1 MMSKLLDLIKLHEGI
16 RSAAYKDS
24 EGYLTIGC
32 GRLIDERLGGGLSED
47 EIDYLLANDIQR
59 CEDEAM
65 QYPFYPKLD
74 EPRKAVII
82 SMLFNL
88 GKPRFDKF
96 QNMQAAL
103 LVGDFNT
110 ASNEMLNSLWAQQVG
125 HRANH
130 LSQMMRDGEWH

>member
-1 MMSKLLDLIKLHEGI
+1 MMSKLLDLIKEHEGVVSHAYQDS
-16 RSAAYKDS
+16 RSYW
-24 EGYLTIGC
+24 TIGC

-47 EIDYLLANDIQR
+47 EIDYLLANDVRR

-65 QYPFYPKLD
+65 LYPFYPKLD
-74 EPRKAVII
+74 EARKAVII

-96 QNMQAAL
+96 QNFQAAL
-103 LVGDFNT
+103 LVGDFHT
-110 ASNEMLNSLWAQQVG
+110 ASNEMLNSLWAKQVG